1 MSAKQDIYRNASTL
15 TAKKQVPRRTSTTV
29 PATSASL
36 SSAAH
41 PSAGCATLSASCC
54 PNRLRME
61 LPNEA
66 CITCAHAMPPLLR
79 YLHAITSNH
88 AISPRR
94 LE

>member
-66 CITCAHAMPPLLR
+66 CITCAHANATPARVFACYHIQSCNQP
-79 YLHAITSNH
+79 
-88 AISPRR
+88 
-94 LE
+94 